1 LFNRARHKSRL
12 PGARRQETIGPMAHD
27 RAAATTLDVIAALRE
42 RRSIRGFRP
51 DPIDR
56 ATVEAVLADAARSP
70 SAGNTQPWKVHACAG
85 EVRDRLSRDLLSAHA
100 AGGAGHAEEYP
111 YYPSEWRDPYLA
123 RRRQV
128 GKDLYGLLAI
138 ARGDADSMAR
148 QYARNYEFFGA
159 PVGLF
164 FTLDRHLDGQ
174 AAWLD
179 LGMYLHG
186 VMLAAL
192 GHGLATCA
200 QQAFARYHR
209 IIRAHL
215 GIPHAEIVVCG
226 MSMGHPDADE
236 PANQLTT
243 GREPVSRFARF
254 VGL

>member
-1 LFNRARHKSRL
+1 MDQ
-12 PGARRQETIGPMAHD
+12 GT
-27 RAAATTLDVIAALRE
+27 AAAPTLDVIAALRD

-51 DPIDR
+51 DAVDR
-56 ATVEAVLADAARSP
+56 ATVESVLADAAHSP
-70 SAGNTQPWKVHACAG
+70 SAGNTQPWKVHVCAG
-85 EVRDRLSRDLLSAHA
+85 KVRNRLSLELLTAHA
-100 AGGAGHAEEYP
+100 AGGAGHTEEYL

-128 GKDLYGLLAI
+128 GKDLYSLLGI
-138 ARGDADSMAR
+138 PKGDTDQMAR

-174 AAWLD
+174 APWLD

-215 GIPHAEIVVCG
+215 GIPDAEIVVCG
-226 MSMGHPDADE
+226 MSLGRPDGSE

-243 GREPVSRFARF
+243 PREPVSSFAKF
-254 VGL
+254 MGV

>member
-1 LFNRARHKSRL
+1 METTCPV
-12 PGARRQETIGPMAHD
+12 PGID
-27 RAAATTLDVIAALRE
+27 RATAPDVIAALRN
-42 RRSIRGFRP
+42 RRSVRGFLP
-51 DPIDR
+51 DAIDR
-56 ATVEAVLADAARSP
+56 ATIEAVLDAAACSP
-70 SAGNTQPWKVHACAG
+70 SAGNTQPWKVYACAG
-85 EVRDRLSRDLLSAHA
+85 EVRNRLSTSLRSAHA

-111 YYPSEWRDPYLA
+111 YYPSEWREPYLG
-123 RRRQV
+123 RRRRV
-128 GKDLYGLLAI
+128 GKALYELLGI
-138 ARGDADSMAR
+138 PKGDAPAMAR

-164 FTLDRHLDGQ
+164 FTLDRHVDGQ

-215 GIPHAEIVVCG
+215 EIPDQEIVVCG
-226 MSMGHPDADE
+226 MSMGHPDGSE
-236 PANQLTT
+236 PVNQLAT
-243 GREPVSRFARF
+243 GREPLSRFARF
-254 VGL
+254 AGMG

>member
-1 LFNRARHKSRL
+1 VNKGSSAST
-12 PGARRQETIGPMAHD
+12 P
-27 RAAATTLDVIAALRE
+27 LDVIAALRE

-51 DPIDR
+51 DPVDR
-56 ATVEAVLADAARSP
+56 AVVERVLSDAARSP
-70 SAGNTQPWKVHACAG
+70 SAGNTQPWKVYACAG
-85 EVRDRLSRDLLSAHA
+85 EVRDTLCRDLLSAHA
-100 AGGAGHAEEYP
+100 AGGAGHAEEYA
-111 YYPSEWRDPYLA
+111 YYPCAWKDPYLR

-128 GKDLYGLLAI
+128 GKDLYGLLGI
-138 ARGDADSMAR
+138 PKGDAQAMAR

-192 GHGLATCA
+192 GHGLATCP
-200 QQAFARYHR
+200 QQAFARYHK

-215 GIPHAEIVVCG
+215 DIPGDEIVVCG
-226 MSMGHPDADE
+226 MSLGRPDPDE
-236 PANQLTT
+236 PANRLMTA
-243 GREPVSRFARF
+243 REPVSDFARF
-254 VGL
+254 AGL